1 VGLLD
6 AAQHDRLMDPIFL
19 EGLNQLAK
27 LADLDPM
34 DPIYMAG
41 QFRFRFAF
49 MRDGRDVVAQL
60 PGIIREDDRESA
72 VAGDQPNPF
81 AIEYLRR

>member
-1 VGLLD
+1 
-6 AAQHDRLMDPIFL
+6 
-19 EGLNQLAK
+19 
-27 LADLDPM
+27 M